1 MRPIWTA
8 EQKEESMGKISQTRI
23 IGIDVSRDW
32 LDIHCLPEGKR
43 ARLANKLEGHE
54 QVAQL
59 ALELG
64 ALVCFEATG
73 GQEWRSWS
81 TLDGAGIATRQLPP
95 AQIKAFAASRGTR
108 AKTDRIDAELIA
120 RFMLF
125 RPDAGRVLPHEKL
138 RLLRALT
145 SKRGQVVETRK
156 RLLAQIKAHGKLGSA
171 DMFDAMD
178 AELKGLLDRQ
188 IAELEVRIEQTM
200 ASDDDLA
207 TIAGILRS
215 VPGIGPVASSML
227 IAEMPELGQLSGE
240 QAAALA
246 GIAPIA
252 HDSGAMRGKRAIGG
266 RRRQL
271 RHVMFQAALV
281 DSHQNPILKTF
292 AGRLRAE
299 GKPHKV
305 VITAVARKL
314 VTIANALCKS
324 RLKWTNQVA

>member
-1 MRPIWTA
+1 MNRITQTA
-8 EQKEESMGKISQTRI
+8 I

-32 LDIHCLPEGKR
+32 LDIYCLPEGKR
-43 ARLANKLEGHE
+43 ARLANEVEGHE

-59 ALELG
+59 AFELG

-73 GQEWRSWS
+73 GQEWRLWS
-81 TLDGAGIATRQLPP
+81 TLDAAGIAARQLPP

-120 RFMLF
+120 RFTAF

-145 SKRGQVVETRK
+145 SKRGQLVETRK
-156 RLLAQIKAHGKLGSA
+156 RLLAQIKAQGKLGSA

-178 AELKGLLDRQ
+178 AELKGLLDCQ
-188 IAELEVRIEQTM
+188 IAELEMRIEQTM

-207 TIAGILRS
+207 ATAGILRS
-215 VPGIGPVASSML
+215 VPGIGPVASTML
-227 IAEMPELGQLSGE
+227 IAEMPELGQITGE

-246 GIAPIA
+246 GLAPIA

-266 RRRQL
+266 GRRQL

-281 DSHQNPILKTF
+281 ASHHNPTLKTF
-292 AGRLRAE
+292 ADRLRAS

-324 RLKWTNQVA
+324 RLKWANQAA